1 MRDNN
6 FTPTYLPFAVIAN
19 YKIELKKCIYGLHLY
34 NRKCILE
41 ALSVLQEKPL
51 KSMQAKHLNSLFI

>member
-6 FTPTYLPFAVIAN
+6 FTPTYLPSSVIVHYN
-19 YKIELKKCIYGLHLY
+19 IELKKCISGLHLH

-41 ALSVLQEKPL
+41 ALPTLQEKPL
-51 KSMQAKHLNSLFI
+51 KSIQVKHLNSLFI